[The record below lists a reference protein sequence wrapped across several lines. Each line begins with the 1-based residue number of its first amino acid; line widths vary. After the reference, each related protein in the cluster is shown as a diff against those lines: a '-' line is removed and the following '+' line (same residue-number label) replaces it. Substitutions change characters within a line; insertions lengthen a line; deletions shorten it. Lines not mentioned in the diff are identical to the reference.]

1 MDLGINGRKA
11 LVCASSQG
19 LGYACAVALA
29 QEGCEVVI
37 NGRVEEKLQN
47 AVEEIKSQTGNQ
59 NVSYVVG
66 DLTTDEGRAAI
77 VSACPD
83 ADILVNNNA
92 GPRPGTF
99 QDWDKDRWMGAIE
112 GNMLAPIFMIHALLP
127 GMRERKFGR
136 IVNITSAMVK
146 APRPHQ
152 GLSTAARSGLTAL
165 SKAISKETV
174 ADNVTINNILPERIA
189 SPRTKFLAER
199 MMEEQSITFDEA
211 MARIVATI
219 PAGRMGK
226 PEEIGA
232 ACAFL
237 CSVQASYICGQNL
250 QLDGGAYPGL
260 I

>member
-1 MDLGINGRKA
+1 MDLGIKGKKA
-11 LVCASSQG
+11 IVCASSQG
-19 LGYACAVALA
+19 LGLACATALA
-29 QEGCEVVI
+29 NEGVIVTI
-37 NGRVEEKLQN
+37 NGRSADKLQLV
-47 AVEEIKSQTGNQ
+47 AAELQEASGSEVRW
-59 NVSYVVG
+59 VVG

-77 VSACPD
+77 VASCPD

-99 QDWDKDRWMGAIE
+99 QDWDRDRWMGAIE
-112 GNMLAPIFMIHALLP
+112 GNMLAPIFMIRALLP

-152 GLSTAARSGLTAL
+152 GLSTAARSGLTAVC
-165 SKAISKETV
+165 KAISKETV
-174 ADNVTINNILPERIA
+174 IDNVTINNILPERIY
-189 SPRTKFLAER
+189 SPRTEFLIKREMDVYNLSYDDAYAK
-199 MMEEQSITFDEA
+199 IL
-211 MARIVATI
+211 ATI
-219 PAGRMGK
+219 PAGRFGK

>member
-1 MDLGINGRKA
+1 MDLGIKGKKA

-19 LGYACAVALA
+19 LGFACATALA

-37 NGRVEEKLQN
+37 NGRSEEKLAQS
-47 AVEEIKSQTGNQ
+47 AATIREKTGNP
-59 NVSYVVG
+59 NVRHVVG

-77 VSACPD
+77 IAACPD
-83 ADILVNNNA
+83 ADILINNNA

-99 QDWDKDRWMGAIE
+99 QDWDRDRWIGALE
-112 GNMLAPIFMIHALLP
+112 GNMLAPIFIIHALLP

-165 SKAISKETV
+165 CKAISKETV

-211 MARIVATI
+211 MAKIVATI
-219 PAGRMGK
+219 PAGRMGQ
-226 PEEIGA
+226 PEELAA
-232 ACAFL
+232 ACTFL

>member
-1 MDLGINGRKA
+1 MDLGIKGRKA
-11 LVCASSQG
+11 IVCASSQG
-19 LGYACAVALA
+19 LGLACATALA
-29 QEGCEVVI
+29 NEGVLVTL
-37 NGRVEEKLQN
+37 NGRNEEKLQN
-47 AVEEIKSQTGNQ
+47 VAKTLQEDADIEVNW
-59 NVSYVVG
+59 VVG
-66 DLTTDEGRAAI
+66 DLTTEAGRAAI
-77 VSACPD
+77 VAACPD

-92 GPRPGTF
+92 GPKPGTF
-99 QDWDKDRWMGAIE
+99 QDWDYDRWMGAIE

-165 SKAISKETV
+165 CKAISKESV

-199 MMEEQSITFDEA
+199 MMEEQNITFEQA
-211 MARIVATI
+211 MAKIVATI
-219 PAGRMGK
+219 PAGRMGTL
-226 PEEIGA
+226 EEFGA

-250 QLDGGAYPGL
+250 QLDGGAYPG
-260 I
+260 

>member
-1 MDLGINGRKA
+1 MDLGIAGKKA

-19 LGYACAVALA
+19 LGYACATALA
-29 QEGCEVVI
+29 QEGVLVTL
-37 NGRVEEKLQN
+37 NGRTEEKLAKAAATLQEK
-47 AVEEIKSQTGNQ
+47 VGIE
-59 NVSYVVG
+59 VSYVVG

-77 VSACPD
+77 VAGCPD
-83 ADILVNNNA
+83 ADILINNNK
-92 GPRPGTF
+92 GPKPGTF
-99 QDWDKDRWMGAIE
+99 QDWDRDRWMGAIE
-112 GNMLAPIFMIHALLP
+112 GNMLAPIFMIRALLP

-152 GLSTAARSGLTAL
+152 GLSTAARSGLTAVC
-165 SKAISKETV
+165 KAISKETV

-189 SPRTKFLAER
+189 SPRTKFLAQR
-199 MMEEQSITFDEA
+199 MVDEEGISFEQA
-211 MARIVATI
+211 MKNIVGTI
-219 PAGRMGK
+219 PAGRLGD
-226 PEEIGA
+226 PAELGA

>member
-1 MDLGINGRKA
+1 MDLGIQGRKA

-19 LGYACAVALA
+19 LGFACALTLA
-29 QEGCEVVI
+29 AEGCEVVI
-37 NGRVEEKLQN
+37 NGRNEEKLDSAAAN
-47 AVEEIKSQTGNQ
+47 IREQTGNQ
-59 NVSYVVG
+59 NARYVVG

-77 VSACPD
+77 VAACPD
-83 ADILVNNNA
+83 ADILINNNA
-92 GPRPGTF
+92 GPKPGTF
-99 QDWDKDRWMGAIE
+99 QDWGRERWMGAIE

-165 SKAISKETV
+165 CKAISKETV
-174 ADNVTINNILPERIA
+174 RDNVTINNILPERIY
-189 SPRTKFLAER
+189 SPRTEYLIKREMDVYDLSYDDAYAK
-199 MMEEQSITFDEA
+199 IL
-211 MARIVATI
+211 ATI
-219 PAGRMGK
+219 PAGRFGK

-232 ACAFL
+232 ACAYL

>member
-1 MDLGINGRKA
+1 MDLGIAGKKA

-19 LGYACAVALA
+19 LGLACATALA
-29 QEGCEVVI
+29 AEGVHVTI
-37 NGRVEEKLQN
+37 NGRNEDKLI
-47 AVEEIKSQTGNQ
+47 AARDEIIAKTGND
-59 NVSYVVG
+59 NISYVVG
-66 DLTTDEGRAAI
+66 DLTTEAGRATI
-77 VSACPD
+77 VAGCPD
-83 ADILVNNNA
+83 ADILINNNK
-92 GPRPGTF
+92 GPRPGAF
-99 QDWDKDRWMGAIE
+99 QDWDYDRWMAAIE

-127 GMRERKFGR
+127 GMRDRKFGR

-165 SKAISKETV
+165 CKAISKETV
-174 ADNVTINNILPERIA
+174 ADNVTINNILPERINT
-189 SPRTKFLAER
+189 PRTEELSRMKAE
-199 MMEEQSITFDEA
+199 QDGISYDEA
-211 MARIVATI
+211 LAKITATI
-219 PAGRMGK
+219 PAGRLGK
-226 PEEIGA
+226 PEELAA

>member
-1 MDLGINGRKA
+1 MDLGLAGKKA
-11 LVCASSQG
+11 IVCASSQG
-19 LGYACAVALA
+19 LGYACATALA
-29 QEGCEVVI
+29 QEGVHVWI
-37 NGRVEEKLQN
+37 NGRYADKLAESAEN
-47 AVEEIKSQTGNQ
+47 IRKTTNNL
-59 NVSYVVG
+59 NVFTAVG

-77 VSACPD
+77 IAACPN

-99 QDWDKDRWMGAIE
+99 QDWGRERWMGAIE

-127 GMRERKFGR
+127 GMRERGFGR

-165 SKAISKETV
+165 CKAISKESV
-174 ADNVTINNILPERIA
+174 RDNVTINNILPERIA

-199 MMEEQSITFDEA
+199 MTEEQSISFDEA

-226 PEEIGA
+226 PEEVGA

>member
-1 MDLGINGRKA
+1 MDLGIIGRKA

-19 LGYACAVALA
+19 LGYACATALA
-29 QEGCEVVI
+29 QEGVLVTI
-37 NGRVEEKLQN
+37 NGRSEEKLATAAAELSEQVGIEVN
-47 AVEEIKSQTGNQ
+47 
-59 NVSYVVG
+59 YVVG
-66 DLTTDEGRAAI
+66 DLTTEAGRETI
-77 VSACPD
+77 VAACPH
-83 ADILVNNNA
+83 ADILINNNA
-92 GPRPGTF
+92 GPKPGTF
-99 QDWDKDRWMGAIE
+99 QDWDRERWMGAID
-112 GNMLAPIFMIHALLP
+112 GNMLAPIFMIRALLP

-189 SPRTKFLAER
+189 SPRTKYLAER
-199 MMEEQSITFDEA
+199 MMDEDGISFDEA
-211 MARIVATI
+211 MKKIVGTI
-219 PAGRMGK
+219 PAGRLGQ
-226 PEEIGA
+226 PSEIGA

>member
-1 MDLGINGRKA
+1 MDLGIKGRKA

-19 LGYACAVALA
+19 LGFACATALA
-29 QEGCEVVI
+29 AEGCEVVI
-37 NGRVEEKLQN
+37 NGRTEEKL
-47 AVEEIKSQTGNQ
+47 AKSAQAIRDHTGNP
-59 NVSYVVG
+59 NVRYVVG
-66 DLTTDEGRAAI
+66 DLTTEEGRAAI
-77 VSACPD
+77 VAACPD
-83 ADILVNNNA
+83 ADILINNNA
-92 GPRPGTF
+92 GPKPGKF
-99 QDWDKDRWMGAIE
+99 QEWDRDRWMGALE
-112 GNMLAPIFMIHALLP
+112 GNMLAPIFVIHALLP

-165 SKAISKETV
+165 CKAISKETV

-211 MARIVATI
+211 MAKIVATI

-226 PEEIGA
+226 PEELAA

-260 I
+260 V

>member
-1 MDLGINGRKA
+1 MDLGIAGKKA

-19 LGYACAVALA
+19 IGLACATALA
-29 QEGCEVVI
+29 AEGCQI
-37 NGRVEEKLQN
+37 TLNGRHADKLEQ
-47 AVEEIKSQTGNQ
+47 AAEIVRVQTGNPH
-59 NVSYVVG
+59 VTWVVG
-66 DLTTDEGRAAI
+66 DLTTENGRADI
-77 VSACPD
+77 VAGCPD
-83 ADILVNNNA
+83 ADILINNNA

-99 QDWDKDRWMGAIE
+99 QDWDHDRWMGAIE
-112 GNMLAPIFMIHALLP
+112 GNMLAPIFMIRALLP
-127 GMRERKFGR
+127 GMRARKFGR

-165 SKAISKETV
+165 CKAISRETV

-189 SPRTKFLAER
+189 TPRTKYLAER
-199 MMEEQSITFDEA
+199 MVNEQGISFDEA
-211 MARIVATI
+211 MTKIVGTI
-219 PAGRMGK
+219 PAGRLGK
-226 PEEIGA
+226 PEELAA

>member
-1 MDLGINGRKA
+1 MDLGIKGRKA

-19 LGYACAVALA
+19 LGFACAMALA
-29 QEGCEVVI
+29 REGCEVVI
-37 NGRVEEKLQN
+37 NGRHEDKLIK
-47 AVEEIKSQTGNQ
+47 AVADIQAKTGNS
-59 NVSYVVG
+59 NVRYVVG
-66 DLTTDEGRAAI
+66 DLITDGGRADI
-77 VSACPD
+77 VAACPD

-92 GPRPGTF
+92 GPRPGSF
-99 QDWDKDRWMGAIE
+99 QNWDKDRWMGAIE
-112 GNMLAPIFMIHALLP
+112 GNMLAPIFMIRALLP
-127 GMRERKFGR
+127 GMRERQFGR

-165 SKAISKETV
+165 CKAISKETV

-189 SPRTKFLAER
+189 SPRTKYLAGR
-199 MMEEQSITFDEA
+199 MMEEENITYDEA
-211 MARIVATI
+211 MAKIVGTI
-219 PAGRMGK
+219 PAGRMGT
-226 PEEIGA
+226 PEELGD

-237 CSVQASYICGQNL
+237 CSAQAGYICGQNL

>member
-1 MDLGINGRKA
+1 MDLGLKNKKA
-11 LVCASSQG
+11 IVCASSQG

-29 QEGCEVVI
+29 QEGAHVWI
-37 NGRVEEKLQN
+37 NGRFADKLAQSAEN
-47 AVEEIKSQTGNQ
+47 IRVATDNP
-59 NVSYVVG
+59 NVFTAVG

-77 VSACPD
+77 VAACPD

-92 GPRPGTF
+92 GPKPGTF
-99 QDWDKDRWMGAIE
+99 QDWDRDRWLGAIE
-112 GNMLAPIFMIHALLP
+112 GNMLAPIFMIHALLL

-165 SKAISKETV
+165 CKAISKESV
-174 ADNVTINNILPERIA
+174 RDNVTINNILPERIY
-189 SPRTKFLAER
+189 SPRTEFLIKRE
-199 MMEEQSITFDEA
+199 MNVYDLTYDEA
-211 MARIVATI
+211 WAKILATI
-219 PAGRMGK
+219 PAGRFGK

>member
-1 MDLGINGRKA
+1 MDLGLDGKKA
-11 LVCASSQG
+11 IVCASSQG
-19 LGYACAVALA
+19 LGYACALALA
-29 QEGCEVVI
+29 QEGAHVWI
-37 NGRVEEKLQN
+37 NGRYGEKL
-47 AVEEIKSQTGNQ
+47 AESAEKIRAASGNP
-59 NVSYVVG
+59 NVFTAVG
-66 DLTTDEGRAAI
+66 DITTDEGRAAI
-77 VSACPD
+77 IAACPD

-99 QDWDKDRWMGAIE
+99 QNWDRDRWMGAIE
-112 GNMLAPIFMIHALLP
+112 GNMLAPIFMIRALLP

-146 APRPHQ
+146 SPRPHQ

-165 SKAISKETV
+165 CKAISKETV
-174 ADNVTINNILPERIA
+174 RDNVTINNILPERIA

-199 MMEEQSITFDEA
+199 MMEEQTITFDEA
-211 MARIVATI
+211 MAKIVATI

-226 PEEIGA
+226 PSEVGA

>member
-1 MDLGINGRKA
+1 MDLGLAGKKA

-19 LGYACAVALA
+19 LGFACATALA
-29 QEGCEVVI
+29 QEGAHVWI
-37 NGRVEEKLQN
+37 NGRTAEKL
-47 AVEEIKSQTGNQ
+47 EKSAENIRTATGNP
-59 NVSYVVG
+59 NIFTAVG

-77 VSACPD
+77 VAACPD

-92 GPRPGTF
+92 GPKPGTF
-99 QDWDKDRWMGAIE
+99 QDWDRDRWMGALE

-136 IVNITSAMVK
+136 IINITSAMVK

-165 SKAISKETV
+165 CKAISKETV
-174 ADNVTINNILPERIA
+174 RDNVTINNILPERIY
-189 SPRTKFLAER
+189 SPRTEFLIKREMNVYNLSYDDAYAK
-199 MMEEQSITFDEA
+199 IL
-211 MARIVATI
+211 ATI
-219 PAGRMGK
+219 PAGRFGK

-237 CSVQASYICGQNL
+237 ASVQASYICGQNL

>member
-11 LVCASSQG
+11 IVCASSQG
-19 LGYACAVALA
+19 LGFACATALA

-37 NGRVEEKLQN
+37 NGRYEEKLIKAAQ
-47 AVEEIKSQTGNQ
+47 EIQEKTGNA
-59 NVSYVVG
+59 NIRYAVG

-77 VSACPD
+77 VAACPD
-83 ADILVNNNA
+83 ADILINNNA
-92 GPRPGTF
+92 GPRPGSF
-99 QDWDKDRWMGAIE
+99 QEWDKARWMGAIE

-165 SKAISKETV
+165 CKAISKESV

-199 MMEEQSITFDEA
+199 MMAEQNISFDEA
-211 MARIVATI
+211 MAKIVATI

-226 PEEIGA
+226 PEELAA
-232 ACAFL
+232 ACTFL